1 MATKV
6 KGITIEL
13 NADASGIEK
22 ALKDTNKALS
32 ETQKQLQSV
41 NKSLKLDPKNLE
53 LIEQK
58 QRLLAKATDETAT
71 KLKALKDA
79 QAKLAESNDGS
90 AKMQAQYDALTR
102 EISDTEQKLK
112 ALNQEQKEFN
122 TQAAQ
127 AQASASTMG
136 QALERIGTVSEQV
149 AEKMR
154 GISLAAAGALTA
166 IGGMVVKAG
175 QQADEWLELSQQ
187 IGLSTD
193 AIQKFEYASDR
204 VDVDM
209 STLVGAITKMKGKL
223 DESSDI
229 WDRLGVKVK
238 DSKDQYR
245 DIESIFFDVVR
256 AIGQIENETE
266 RDTVAMELFGRKAN
280 ELAGILDDG
289 GRKLRELGN
298 EAESMGL
305 IVSEDDLERL
315 GYMNDMFDAMKA
327 QIKAALVQAAIPA
340 MEALMPLIT
349 KLSNAIKVVAQ
360 VLANLNPNVLRV
372 VMIILALVAAIT
384 PVAVIINQ
392 ITGAIQGLIFILP
405 ILTGAIQAVG
415 ASLTSLLANPV
426 VLTIAAIVAAIAA
439 LSFVIYEVVQHWDEI
454 KQASRDAMNG
464 MKSAINKGVD
474 AFKKMVSN
482 MAAGVEMVKQAL
494 DNLREG
500 FSILGQ
506 VLGAV
511 VGEMVTEFNRFIQ
524 KCRQFGID
532 VVNALVSG
540 IKSVV
545 NRVVTVFKQMAQS
558 IKQVWDSLS
567 GDAKNAGAKAANEY
581 ANAYNQNARSKTL
594 YSSQTSGLLGAS
606 SSANRNGGLFQ
617 SFNQGEL
624 LNAVNTLNSN
634 ITKMGSTPTNV
645 NVTLSGSAKNIFD
658 TVNVQN
664 TKMVKA
670 TGYHALA

>member
-6 KGITIEL
+6 KGITIEF

-22 ALKDTNKALS
+22 ALSDTNKALS
-32 ETQKQLQSV
+32 ETQKQLTSV

-112 ALNQEQKEFN
+112 ALNKEQKDFN
-122 TQAAQ
+122 TQATQ
-127 AQASASTMG
+127 AQASASGMG
-136 QALERIGTVSEQV
+136 QALEKIGKVSEQV

-166 IGGMVVKAG
+166 ITGMVVKAG
-175 QQADEWLELSQQ
+175 QQADEWLTLSQQ

-223 DESSDI
+223 DESSDV

-289 GRKLRELGN
+289 GKKLRELGS

-305 IVSEDDLERL
+305 IVSEEDLERL

-349 KLSNAIKVVAQ
+349 KLSSAIKVVAQ

-384 PVAVIINQ
+384 PIAVIINQ

-405 ILTGAIQAVG
+405 LLSTAIQAVG

-426 VLTIAAIVAAIAA
+426 VLTIAAVVAAIAA
-439 LSFVIYEVVQHWDEI
+439 LSFAIYEVVEHWDDI
-454 KQASRDAMNG
+454 KKASASAING
-464 MKSAINKGVD
+464 MKSAINKGSE
-474 AFKKMVSN
+474 AFKKMVN
-482 MAAGVEMVKQAL
+482 GMAVGVETIKQAL
-494 DNLREG
+494 EAMKRGYSLMG
-500 FSILGQ
+500 QSLGTILKN
-506 VLGAV
+506 
-511 VGEMVTEFNRFIQ
+511 MMSEFNSFVAR
-524 KCRQFGID
+524 CRQFGID

-567 GDAKNAGAKAANEY
+567 MDAKSAGAKAASEY
-581 ANAYNQNARSKTL
+581 SNAYNQSARTKTL
-594 YSSQTSGLLGAS
+594 YSNQPSGLLGS
-606 SSANRNGGLFQ
+606 NANRGINSSYQ
-617 SFNQGEL
+617 SLNQGAL

-658 TVNVQN
+658 TVEVQN